1 MKVIELSNALVV
13 ERGAWTRQTAEE
25 MAQAMNDMRG
35 KDKEILVV
43 ESEHS
48 FFHRNNLLRALDNV
62 DVKTLQLISEYR
74 NITVSDEEIA
84 QAQAFRTLRDSIVE
98 RLGQQGYQFVE
109 VPKNW
114 NFDYDIKITSNS
126 IRRNGYSIGIKAA
139 KRIWETAMPI
149 WSGAV
154 EETSKSLSVSAS
166 SYTRTATIDKRGV
179 AIGCQMIWRFEIE
192 QIAIRMGWIEGP
204 KA

>member
-1 MKVIELSNALVV
+1 MKVIELSTALVV

-35 KDKEILVV
+35 KNKEILVV

-166 SYTRTATIDKRGV
+166 SYTRTATIDKAGV
-179 AIGCQMIWRFEIE
+179 EIGCQSIRRFEIE